1 MIKKTVVAVAVG
13 LVVLSGQAMAAGK
26 ANSWYTGLKAG
37 WSDYYNTDI
46 SNKVSMYNNKDTHL
60 DMNGDN
66 VAGGAFLGYQANDWL
81 AIEGGYD
88 WLGNASISSNNSAGA
103 RMKNQGIQLAAKLSL
118 PVHESI
124 DLYARGG
131 MMGWYEEVKSA
142 NHKESDYGVS
152 PLAALGTEVSFND
165 DWGMRLEYQYV
176 SNIGQGGDNRI
187 ITDNGQTSL
196 AVVYRFGQTQPVVAP
211 IAEPAPVSPMP
222 APQVFNLQS
231 DVLFAH
237 DSSMLTPAG
246 HDAVVQLFN
255 KLHAAD
261 VAHLHVKVKGFTDR
275 TGSDAHNQTLSIRRA
290 EAVASVL
297 EEEGLPSGVLEI
309 QGMGASNPVT
319 GGQCDNVK
327 GRQAL
332 IDCLS
337 PDRRVVVEVSGDKSS
352 NPVSVMSAEQSAVV
366 VQPSSANTHF

>member
-1 MIKKTVVAVAVG
+1 MMRKTVVAVTVG
-13 LVVLSGQAMAAGK
+13 LAVLSGQVMAAGK

-37 WSDYYNTDI
+37 WSDYYNTDM
-46 SNKVSMYNNKDTHL
+46 SNKVSLYNNKDTQL
-60 DMNGDN
+60 DMKGDN

-88 WLGNASISSNNSAGA
+88 WLGNAGITSNNSAGA
-103 RMKNQGIQLAAKLSL
+103 RMENQGIQLAAKLSL
-118 PVHESI
+118 PVNEAI

-131 MMGWYEEVKSA
+131 VMGWYEEVKSA
-142 NHKESDYGVS
+142 SHKESDYGVS
-152 PLAALGTEVSFND
+152 PLVALGTEASFND
-165 DWGMRLEYQYV
+165 DWAMRLEYQYV

-196 AVVYRFGQTQPVVAP
+196 AVVYRFGQTQPVLAP
-211 IAEPAPVSPMP
+211 IPEPVPVSPMP

-237 DSSMLTPAG
+237 DSAILTSAG
-246 HDAVVQLFN
+246 RDAVVQLFS
-255 KLHAAD
+255 KLHAAG
-261 VAHLHVKVKGFTDR
+261 AEHLHVKVKGFTDR
-275 TGSDAHNQTLSIRRA
+275 TGSDAHNQMLSTRRA

-297 EEEGLPSGVLEI
+297 KEEGLPAGVLEI
-309 QGMGASNPVT
+309 QGMGESNPVT

-337 PDRRVVVEVSGDKSS
+337 PDRRVVVEVSGDALSA
-352 NPVSVMSAEQSAVV
+352 PVSAAPVEQSASV
-366 VQPSSANTHF
+366 VQPAPVNTHF